1 MMVRPCWGVC
11 GPFKMDRD
19 KQRGPEGEIKM
30 VRAGHDQ
37 KEDMGMSNWG
47 RRLQGQMIFQTLRA
61 SSWNRSHTDSVNPE
75 SKDQ

>member
-1 MMVRPCWGVC
+1 MQRPQICDGQTLLGVC

-47 RRLQGQMIFQTLRA
+47 RRLQGQMIFRL
-61 SSWNRSHTDSVNPE
+61 
-75 SKDQ
+75 